1 MQAVKHVGWVGFER
15 FGDEG
20 CCSTFHYG
28 SGCILI
34 RNSVKKI
41 KSVQSELTET
51 EEAESIYTGKS
62 NKIPS
67 SRKVRT
73 SSEKDLKEQR
83 KISFIS

>member
-1 MQAVKHVGWVGFER
+1 VGFER

-62 NKIPS
+62 NNIPS
-67 SRKVRT
+67 SRKVGT
-73 SSEKDLKEQR
+73 SSDERFEGTEK